1 MAHAPAQ
8 PAAPHPGV
16 LQRPEIADTLVLKR
30 RGLTLA
36 LLTLTYFFSFMDR
49 QILAILLE
57 PIKADLQLSDTQ
69 LGLLSG
75 LVFALFYATLGIPI
89 AQLADRTS
97 RRNIIA
103 ASLTIWSV
111 MTALCGLA
119 ANFPQLLLARIG
131 VGVGEAGS
139 GPPSQ
144 SIIADLYPPEK
155 RASAMAI
162 YSLGVL
168 LGGGL
173 GIMIGGNVAH
183 AYGWRAAM
191 MVVGLPGVI
200 LALIVWL
207 FVAEPRRGLSDVQR
221 VAEEEDGHVIPSMWQ
236 GVVAMW
242 RNAAARYL
250 VAGITLTSLVGYALT
265 GWGPSYMQRSMGMSM
280 LDVANYIALPAAL
293 ATAVSALVGG
303 ALADRMAKRHGI
315 HAQPWVITGMKVM
328 AFPFAMGFYFFDNMA
343 LSLGAYFISALFA
356 GAYIGPTYALIQHLA
371 PLRLRAMWAALTLL
385 ATNLIGMGIGPLAVG
400 KLSDMLAPR
409 YGDQSLRYAML
420 AVTLITPVAIFCYWR
435 AGALMKRMT
444 QLEASR

>member
-1 MAHAPAQ
+1 MAK
-8 PAAPHPGV
+8 V
-16 LQRPEIADTLVLKR
+16 LNRPEIADTLALKR

-57 PIKADLQLSDTQ
+57 PIKADLKLSDTQ

-75 LVFALFYATLGIPI
+75 LVFAIFYATLGVPI
-89 AQLADRTS
+89 ARLADRSS

-103 ASLTIWSV
+103 ASLAIWSA
-111 MTALCGLA
+111 MTALCGVA
-119 ANFPQLLLARIG
+119 QNFTQLLLFRIG

-191 MVVGLPGVI
+191 MVVGIPGVL
-200 LALIVWL
+200 LALIVR
-207 FVAEPRRGLSDVQR
+207 FVVVEPRRGLSDVQR
-221 VAEEEDGHVIPSMWQ
+221 VAEEEEHPLPSMWH
-236 GVVAMW
+236 GFLHML
-242 RNAAARYL
+242 RNGPAVYL
-250 VAGITLTSLVGYALT
+250 VCGIMLTSLVGYALT
-265 GWGPSYMQRSMGMSM
+265 GWGPSYMQRSLGMSM
-280 LDVANYIALPAAL
+280 LQVANYIALPAAL
-293 ATAVSALVGG
+293 TAAASALIGG
-303 ALADRMAKRHGI
+303 AMADRMAKKHGL
-315 HAQPWVITGMKVM
+315 HAQPWVIATMKTI
-328 AFPFAMGFYFFDNMA
+328 AFPFAVAFYFFDSIPVA
-343 LSLGAYFISALFA
+343 LAAYFLSTLFA

-371 PLRLRAMWAALTLL
+371 PLRLRAMWAALALL
-385 ATNLIGMGIGPLAVG
+385 FTNLVGLGLGPLAVG
-400 KLSDMLAPR
+400 RLSDALAPT
-409 YGDQSLRYAML
+409 YGADSLRYAMF
-420 AVTLITPVAIFCYWR
+420 AVAMLTPVPIWCYWR
-435 AGALMKRMT
+435 AGVLMKRREMQST
-444 QLEASR
+444 AEKA

>member
-1 MAHAPAQ
+1 MSAN
-8 PAAPHPGV
+8 V
-16 LQRPEIADTLVLKR
+16 LDRPEIADTLVLKR

-36 LLTLTYFFSFMDR
+36 LLTTTYFFSFMDR

-57 PIKADLQLSDTQ
+57 PIKKDLQLTDTQ

-75 LVFALFYATLGIPI
+75 LVFALFYATLGLPI
-89 AQLADRTS
+89 ARVADRTS

-103 ASLTIWSV
+103 GSLAIWSV

-119 ANFPQLLLARIG
+119 QNFTQLLLARVG

-191 MVVGLPGVI
+191 MVVGLPGVA

-221 VAEEEDGHVIPSMWQ
+221 IASHEDGDTPGLWTSFLEML
-236 GVVAMW
+236 
-242 RNAAARYL
+242 RNPAARYL

-265 GWGPSYMQRSMGMSM
+265 GWGPSYMQRSLGMSM
-280 LDVANYIALPAAL
+280 LQVANYIALPAAL
-293 ATAVSALVGG
+293 ITSLSALIGG
-303 ALADRMAKRHGI
+303 ALSDRVAKRHGLY
-315 HAQPWVITGMKVM
+315 AQPWVITVMKII
-328 AFPFAMGFYFFDNMA
+328 AFPFAVAFYFVDDWRVA
-343 LSLGAYFISALFA
+343 IAAYFASALFA

-371 PLRLRAMWAALTLL
+371 PLRMRATWAALALL
-385 ATNLIGMGIGPLAVG
+385 TTNLIGLGLGPLAVG
-400 KLSDMLAPR
+400 KLSDMLLPV
-409 YGDQSLRYAML
+409 YGEDSLRYSML
-420 AVTLITPVAIFCYWR
+420 AVALITPAAIFMYWR
-435 AGALMKRMT
+435 AGVVMRRT
-444 QLEASR
+444 EAGHPQVAA